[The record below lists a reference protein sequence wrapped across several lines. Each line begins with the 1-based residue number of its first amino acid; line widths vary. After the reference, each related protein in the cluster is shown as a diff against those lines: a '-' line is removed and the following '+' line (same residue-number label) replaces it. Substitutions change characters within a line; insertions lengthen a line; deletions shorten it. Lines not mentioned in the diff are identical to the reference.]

1 LRLWPF
7 GRKRDSDQ
15 PNAKARGG
23 QFWSA
28 PPGSP
33 ANLPGSQMGPPEGL
47 SSSPRAVFRRS
58 SVAGPEPEARED
70 PLHLDEF
77 RVDPDFSHIWVESQD
92 KCRYLCQ
99 RRECLYLCPGGVFVS
114 AGGEKGPLIQV
125 RYERCLECGACQMF
139 CPGGNVHLEFPRGGY
154 GIIHRYG

>member
-1 LRLWPF
+1 MRLWPF
-7 GRKRDSDQ
+7 GSKRDSTQ
-15 PNAKARGG
+15 AKAKEKGR
-23 QFWSA
+23 QFWPAQRKSL
-28 PPGSP
+28 
-33 ANLPGSQMGPPEGL
+33 ANLTGSQGDASEEVSG
-47 SSSPRAVFRRS
+47 SSRGMFRRS
-58 SVAGPEPEARED
+58 PVAGPDPQARGE

-77 RVDPDFSHIWVESQD
+77 RVDPDFSHVWVESQD

-114 AGGEKGPLIQV
+114 VGGEKGPLIQV

-139 CPGGNVHLEFPRGGY
+139 CPGSNIHLEFPRGGY